1 MASISN
7 LDILPPKVRQRS
19 AAKLLAISVPYLIHC
34 QLAEKYDYPENQGDI
49 LVSRRYNKFAPVPTP
64 LDMVTNPPS
73 QLQTYTDVRTQ
84 IYWYGTNCIVTRDVE
99 ATNEDPVLNRII
111 FNLGVCWKETED
123 IIMRKVMEGVSSFVN
138 CTGGSN
144 GDSPTNVSDDDID
157 DFVTTLTSRNA
168 SFVTDMI
175 SARDL
180 FGTGPVPDAYVCM
193 AHSDILKDLR
203 RLEGWQNKSRYPNVN
218 GVKQFEYGQVENIRY
233 WLSAQGSIADE
244 LSAVFG
250 SVVYNMMIT
259 GQESYGKVD
268 YRDTNSGFYLNRPGG
283 HSDPN
288 HLRAIAAFTLPM
300 AGVMQNT
307 DWFLKARC
315 TLSS

>member
-1 MASISN
+1 MATITN
-7 LDILPPKVRQRS
+7 LDVLPPKVRQRS

-34 QLAEKYDYPENQGDI
+34 HLAERHDYPENEGDI
-49 LVSRRYNKFAPVPTP
+49 LVARRYNKFAPVPTP

-73 QLQTYTDVRTQ
+73 QVQTYTDVRTQ
-84 IYWYGTNCIVTRDVE
+84 IFWYGTNCIVTKDVQ
-99 ATNEDPVLNRII
+99 ATNEDPVLNRVI

-123 IIMRKVMEGVSSFVN
+123 ILVRKTMEAVPSFVN
-138 CTGGSN
+138 CVGGSN

-157 DFVTTLTSRNA
+157 DFVTTLSSRDA
-168 SFVTDMI
+168 EFVTNQID
-175 SARDL
+175 AQDK

-203 RLEGWQNKSRYPNVN
+203 KLNRWQNKAEYPDKR
-218 GVKQFEYGQVENIRY
+218 GIKQFEYGQAENIRF
-233 WLSAQGSIADE
+233 WLSSQGSIADE
-244 LSAVFG
+244 LSAVF
-250 SVVYNMMIT
+250 SAVTYNMMIT
-259 GQESYGKVD
+259 GMESYGKVD
-268 YRDTNSGFYLNRPGG
+268 YRDPKSGFYLNAPGG

-300 AGVMQNT
+300 ASVMQNT